1 VTPSETQMLE
11 KVSLLSGFT
20 VLQLI
25 GAQRHRGVVRA
36 RWAVMVA
43 LHRRGWST
51 VQIGRLMGRD
61 HTTVMHGLKQADSGV
76 QAMAALLCE
85 GSD

>member
-1 VTPSETQMLE
+1 MTPTGTQVLE
-11 KVSLLSGFT
+11 RASLVSGFT
-20 VLQLI
+20 VPQLT

-36 RWAVMVA
+36 RWAVMLA

-51 VQIGRLMGRD
+51 VQIGRLLGRD
-61 HTTVMHGLKQADSGV
+61 HTTIMYGLRRADSGV
-76 QAMAALLCE
+76 QAMAALLCD